1 MKFISISI
9 LSCFI
14 TFSTFAQSN
23 MIIKLWPGNVP
34 GETEAKH
41 AAKLHS
47 DSSRNVRRIAS
58 ITDPDLTVHRPGKNA
73 NGAAIIICPGGG
85 YNILAINLEGD
96 EVASYFVEKG
106 YTVFVLQYRV
116 PQKQEGALQDAQR
129 AIRIVRSR
137 AAEWRLDPGK
147 IGMLGFS
154 AGGHLSALAA
164 TSFMKKTYTFIDDID
179 QVSSR
184 PDFAVL
190 IYPAY
195 TATVQDKKVL
205 NPLISVM
212 KDTPPIFIFMTAD
225 DQNDMPFP
233 LAFALREL
241 KLPFEMHIYASGGHG
256 YGLRPGNPAAE
267 KWPGLAEKWLIKTL
281 KIN

>member
-1 MKFISISI
+1 MKFIPIYI

-14 TFSTFAQSN
+14 TFNTFAQSN
-23 MIIKLWPGNVP
+23 MIIKLWPGDVP
-34 GETEAKH
+34 GETGMKH
-41 AAKLHS
+41 PAELYP
-47 DSSRNVRRIAS
+47 DSSRNVKRITN
-58 ITDPDLTVHRPGKNA
+58 ITDPDLTVYRPGKNA

-96 EVASYFVEKG
+96 EVASYFAEKG

-137 AAEWRLDPGK
+137 AAEWKLDTDK

-164 TSFMKKTYTFIDDID
+164 TSFIKKTYTFIDNID

-195 TATVQDKKVL
+195 TAAAKDKKQL
-205 NPLISVM
+205 NPLLAVTE
-212 KDTPPIFIFMTAD
+212 DTPPIFIFMTAD

-256 YGLRPGNPAAE
+256 YGLRPGNPAGE
-267 KWPGLAEKWLIKTL
+267 EWPGLAEKWLIKTL